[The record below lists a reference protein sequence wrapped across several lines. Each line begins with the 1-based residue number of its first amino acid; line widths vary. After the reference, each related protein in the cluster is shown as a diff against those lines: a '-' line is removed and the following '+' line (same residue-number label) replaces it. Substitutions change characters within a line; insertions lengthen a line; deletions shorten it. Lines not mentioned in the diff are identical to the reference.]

1 MDDEVRQ
8 ARLEEA
14 ARLFDAAAAE
24 LDQAAAHARRAG
36 EHFRTGEVPRA
47 TAHAWA
53 TLGHVRAAEDSLLRQ
68 AREHRERAAV

>member
-1 MDDEVRQ
+1 MDEEARR

-14 ARLFDAAAAE
+14 AGLFDAAAAE
-24 LDQAAAHARRAG
+24 LEQAAAHARRAG

-53 TLGHVRAAEDSLLRQ
+53 TLGHCGLR
-68 AREHRERAAV
+68 RTVSSGRPECT

>member
-1 MDDEVRQ
+1 MDEEARQ
-8 ARLEEA
+8 ARLQA
-14 ARLFDAAAAE
+14 AAGLFDAAAVE
-24 LDQAAAHARRAG
+24 LEQAAAHARRAG

-68 AREHRERAAV
+68 ARDHRERSSV

>member
-1 MDDEVRQ
+1 VDEEARQ

-14 ARLFDAAAAE
+14 AGLFDAAAVE

-47 TAHAWA
+47 TAQ
-53 TLGHVRAAEDSLLRQ
+53 DSLLRQ
-68 AREHRERAAV
+68 AREHRERASV

>member
-1 MDDEVRQ
+1 MDEEVRQ

-14 ARLFDAAAAE
+14 AGLFDAAAAE
-24 LDQAAAHARRAG
+24 LDQAAHARRAG

-68 AREHRERAAV
+68 AREHRERASV

>member
-1 MDDEVRQ
+1 MGEEARQ
-8 ARLEEA
+8 ARLEA
-14 ARLFDAAAAE
+14 AAGLFDAAAVE
-24 LDQAAAHARRAG
+24 LEQAAAHARRAG

-68 AREHRERAAV
+68 AREHRERASV